1 VSTATGTQASETRTR
16 RTPLQ
21 RFLRDPLGA
30 DSAVVLLI
38 IIVASL
44 AAPLLSPYDPN
55 FTSLNLVFAPPSPAH
70 PLGGDGVGRDV
81 LARLLWGGRA
91 SLLSGAIVL
100 VVACVLG
107 VSLGLVAGYRGGLF
121 DTIGNWIANALMAFP
136 GIIILMA
143 SAAALGRSIWISMTI
158 FGVLLSPGFY
168 RMTRTNVRA
177 VRNEAFVD
185 AARVFGI
192 SPGRILFR
200 HILTVVRGPLLIQ
213 IAGAVGIA
221 VVIQAGLDFLG
232 LGDPTLPSWG
242 VMLSD
247 AFRSI
252 YTSPLQILWP
262 GLMIGLTAGAAALI
276 GNSIRDV
283 LEEGDVV
290 RVSPAAVR
298 AARRQQREAT
308 QASMDVMDDPNELL
322 AAEDLRVS
330 YGISKSTTKEVVHG
344 VNLSIRRGEVLGLVG
359 ESGSGKT
366 QTSLA
371 ILGLLP
377 EGGFVSGGRIMF
389 NGLQI
394 NGLGPGEMRG
404 ILGKKIAY
412 IPQEPMTNLDPMF
425 SIGSQLI
432 ERLRSNTNM
441 SRAEAAAKMNGMLD
455 RVGIADPARVMAS
468 YPHQVSGG
476 MAQRV
481 LIAGALATEP
491 DLIIADEPSTALDV
505 TVQAEVLDLLREL
518 QRESHCAMLLVTHNF
533 GVVADI
539 CDTVAVMQG
548 GQIVETAPVRDIF
561 ARPQHEY
568 TRSLLEA
575 SLEGRPSRSARE
587 AHQ

>member
-1 VSTATGTQASETRTR
+1 MSTATGTQASETRTR
-16 RTPLQ
+16 RTALE

-30 DSAVVLLI
+30 GSAVVLLI

-55 FTSLNLVFAPPSPAH
+55 FTSLNLVFAPPSAAH

-121 DTIGNWIANALMAFP
+121 DTIGNWISNALMAFP

-192 SPGRILFR
+192 SPARILFR

-330 YGISKSTTKEVVHG
+330 YGISKSATKEVVHG

-425 SIGSQLI
+425 SIGNQLI

-441 SRAEAAAKMNGMLD
+441 SRAQAATKMKGMLD

-548 GQIVETAPVRDIF
+548 GRIVETAAVRDIF

-587 AHQ
+587 ALQ